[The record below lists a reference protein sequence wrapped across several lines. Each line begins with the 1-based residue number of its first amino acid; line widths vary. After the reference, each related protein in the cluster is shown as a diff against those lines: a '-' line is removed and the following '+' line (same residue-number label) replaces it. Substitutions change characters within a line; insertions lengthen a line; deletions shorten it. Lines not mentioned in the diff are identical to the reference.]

1 MFVQSESRRALVDE
15 KLGQVAEAVA
25 ELTTRMEK
33 EHGVAEGLERL
44 AQTQERV
51 ADALG
56 SRGDGGYND
65 DTDAE
70 ARMRLRSIDVQML
83 RILEELSAGRQE
95 SMAEL
100 RGDLAAL
107 TRELQRT
114 RNAAH

>member
-1 MFVQSESRRALVDE
+1 RQSFQSFGNAVSDLTSRI
-15 KLGQVAEAVA
+15 
-25 ELTTRMEK
+25 EK

-51 ADALG
+51 ADVLG
-56 SRGDGGYND
+56 AQSGVSYGGEE
-65 DTDAE
+65 TDAE

-95 SMAEL
+95 SMSEL

-107 TRELQRT
+107 TREIQKMRGVPV
-114 RNAAH
+114 